1 MSGHLRITQNAKS
14 NLLNSD
20 FFGHS
25 DSAQCSEFMAKRCTY
40 AHDSFVHIDSFDLCS
55 NLMSGSTEICKVGK
69 RTLFMWLWS
78 MKRETFDHSLVVNF
92 LPAADKKKETTQ
104 KTLAT

>member
-25 DSAQCSEFMAKRCTY
+25 DSAQCSEFMAKRCAY
-40 AHDSFVHIDSFDLCS
+40 AHDSFVHIDSFK
-55 NLMSGSTEICKVGK
+55 NIFYFY
-69 RTLFMWLWS
+69 LFLKFGCARS
-78 MKRETFDHSLVVNF
+78 
-92 LPAADKKKETTQ
+92 
-104 KTLAT
+104 